1 MRGKERTAMAI
12 DKRLAD
18 GLVQALIGLVMALA
32 TLLATP
38 ILVALVLADLVK
50 RGIAAL
56 RRAPV
61 VEPDPAP

>member
-1 MRGKERTAMAI
+1 MAI
-12 DKRLAD
+12 DKRLVD

-50 RGIAAL
+50 RGIAAF

>member
-1 MRGKERTAMAI
+1 MAI

-56 RRAPV
+56 RREPV
-61 VEPDPAP
+61 VELIQLLDR